1 MLTARVQRLKDV
13 TVIHCAGRIAF
24 PHASELWATV
34 FRHTRTQ
41 ALVLD
46 LADVLAIDAAGL
58 GMLVSLRAWA
68 KRTRTELKLMNV
80 SPRVEQ
86 LLGLT
91 RLKSEFEV
99 CSAWEMLD
107 LLCRALQK
115 DGSAGLLAV
124 RDTGSNDQTSTSA
137 LP

>member
-13 TVIHCAGRIAF
+13 TVIHCAGQIAF
-24 PHASELWATV
+24 PHASDLWATV
-34 FRHTRTQ
+34 FWHTRTQ

-46 LADVLAIDAAGL
+46 LAEVLAIDAAGL

-80 SPRVEQ
+80 TPRVEQ

-99 CSAWEMLD
+99 CSARDMLG

-115 DGSAGLLAV
+115 EGSAGLLAV
-124 RDTGSNDQTSTSA
+124 RHTGSNHQTATSSH
-137 LP
+137 P